1 MSNASP
7 NPEQGTFDSTSGQ
20 LSQPQRVL
28 ACVLC
33 QQRKVKCD
41 RTFPCANCI
50 RFRVQC
56 VPATLAPRQRKR
68 KFPERELLMRI
79 RKYEVLLRQNNVHF
93 EPLHPNELKESPS
106 AEVDFGSNDEQA
118 GSVRTDQSSPS
129 TSGKHEEV
137 NEIKYEALR
146 TFVTKYI
153 INNYTRDFWQVMT
166 KHAV

>member
-7 NPEQGTFDSTSGQ
+7 NSEQGTLDTPSGP
-20 LSQPQRVL
+20 LSQSQRVL

-41 RTFPCANCI
+41 RKFPCANCI

-68 KFPERELLMRI
+68 RFPERELLMRI
-79 RKYEVLLRQNNVHF
+79 RKYEVLLRQNNVRF
-93 EPLHPNELKESPS
+93 EPLHSNESKESPS
-106 AEVDFGSNDEQA
+106 AKVDFGSNDEQA
-118 GSVRTDQSSPS
+118 GSARTDQSSPS

-137 NEIKYEALR
+137 NETKYEALR
-146 TFVTKYI
+146 SFTSKYI